1 MKWRMLGILPCSAR
15 SFEWGEEDDD
25 DDDGC
30 VENFG
35 WYIDSIS
42 TKQELE

>member
-1 MKWRMLGILPCSAR
+1 MAFCLVQLAALHG
-15 SFEWGEEDDD
+15 EEEDDD